1 MNKKITKSE
10 MQDILATA
18 VASEMH
24 EFIEKTGGGGSG
36 SLVIA
41 LMGASITHK
50 VMEALFTDDTD
61 TIGIEEKE

>member
-1 MNKKITKSE
+1 MDKKITKSE
-10 MQDILATA
+10 MQDILATV
-18 VASEMH
+18 VASEMK

-50 VMEALFTDDTD
+50 VLKALYEDDSD
-61 TIGIEEKE
+61 TIEITVKE